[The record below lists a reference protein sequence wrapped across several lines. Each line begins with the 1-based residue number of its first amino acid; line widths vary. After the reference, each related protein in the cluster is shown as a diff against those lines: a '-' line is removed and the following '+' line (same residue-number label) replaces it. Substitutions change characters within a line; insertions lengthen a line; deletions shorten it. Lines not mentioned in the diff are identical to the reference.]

1 MFAASARLWDIRRQL
16 RSLAELAILA
26 GMLSLVLLAR
36 LMLLASLVLL
46 SLLSCGCERRD
57 RKTTEIVRVPALL
70 FRRLARGSLK

>member
-26 GMLSLVLLAR
+26 GMLALVLLAR

-57 RKTTEIVRVPALL
+57 RNTTEIVRVPALL
-70 FRRLARGSLK
+70 SGGWRGEL